1 MSIDYR
7 KLIYKMLSGSVVSQ
21 VIGFFS
27 TIVIVFGFSNKDIAN
42 YGLYY
47 SIVSILSMILSLRME
62 NLIYRYS
69 EKDESSNYASSVI
82 IFSLLNAL
90 FIFCLL
96 IVFGFISSSSLNF
109 SYWLLVFWGGFS
121 YSLYNVLINFLV
133 RNNEENLIVILKIGR
148 VIVEL

>member
-82 IFSLLNAL
+82 
-90 FIFCLL
+90 
-96 IVFGFISSSSLNF
+96 
-109 SYWLLVFWGGFS
+109 
-121 YSLYNVLINFLV
+121 
-133 RNNEENLIVILKIGR
+133 
-148 VIVEL
+148 